1 MKIINFL
8 ASKWKVA
15 TILLGIA
22 IATVIGVVV
31 VKASTVTIMVDKAS
45 IAFTGTNMT
54 ETISATANLSLDP
67 GVSSGNFQWTVD
79 DPQVATVT
87 ANEGNGSIISKG
99 AGKTTVNISYSLS
112 DGTTDTKK
120 VPIVVPLTVNYDRV
134 KGVMRAGA
142 SDIVTCDAATSK
154 YVQWTSSNSNIVS
167 VVADTSAAAN
177 GSIATITAVS
187 GGTATITCSIP
198 SDSLSA
204 LSFTVTVGVAID
216 ETEIEVEQGASYPLN
231 TNSNSVQ
238 DVYWWSDNEKVAT
251 VTNGVVT
258 GVYAGTT
265 TVYGSCIEA
274 DAVTPNASDSVTVTV
289 PYKVT
294 IPTTTVLVGDLVNV
308 ETTANPQEVTY
319 MSSNS
324 NILYYDMLTG
334 KFVANSTGTATLT
347 VTWNGQTQNI
357 NVTVIDGFSLSNT
370 SMSLNIG
377 DSGTVYAQVS
387 NTVQPVHWTVADVDM
402 VDLVISDDGLSATVI
417 AKDPGMYGYT
427 TLVATQEIDG
437 VVKSANCTVYVT
449 NPVHNLTLLYNGN
462 PISQVISA
470 PKGEG
475 IYITAYLNFG
485 SDIVPA
491 NTNLSWVTSDPG
503 VVTVTP
509 VTTSGQMQL
518 CQINAVG
525 GGYATITVVSE
536 DGLYIATADFYVTEG
551 VTGIK
556 LDTESVTAQMI
567 LAKYQLKATITPD
580 SDGVDKTVIW
590 ASLDPS
596 VVRVDQNGLVTFV
609 SPGETYVSAT
619 SGADPNMVAY
629 CKFVITQQV
638 EGITMD
644 FDTVTL
650 NVKDEFRLTTVI
662 KPSNATNQNL
672 IWSSSND
679 KIVKVDKTGMITA
692 VSSGNATIIVQTE
705 DGGYIDM
712 TNVTVLQPVTSI
724 KLSKTE
730 MSVKKGT
737 VFWLNATVLPDSADN
752 KAVTWYSSDTSLA
765 TVAQDG
771 MVTTLACGT
780 VTISCVSDDNGT
792 TAYCIIE
799 ITEPVTGLTL
809 NTYYQEM
816 VAGTKFVIVPTVEP
830 FDAINKSVTYVS
842 SDPAVATVDANGVV
856 TAVAGGT
863 CEIIV
868 TTVESSV
875 TRTCTIV
882 VKEYVSSIQIVDNPE
897 FLNVTESVNL
907 GVEVG
912 SETATNK
919 GVIWYSNNPNI
930 ATVDQNGRV
939 TGLAVGH
946 VVITAT
952 AVDGS
957 GVSHSVIIKVIN
969 PVTTIT
975 LSESKVTIFV
985 DDTISIKA
993 TVNPENATV
1002 QGLVW
1007 TSDNESVAKVY
1018 PDGDVTGISPGR
1030 TIIHATSTD
1039 GNSIVASCT
1048 IIVQA
1053 RVEAT
1058 SIRINSSEITMLKG
1072 KTRKL
1077 TATIYPTKT
1086 TDGVNWM
1093 STDTSIVQIDQYG
1106 NIITVGAG
1114 QCEVV
1119 AYSSSGS
1126 VEDTCIIYSIAMS
1139 CTNLRLEQ
1147 YDTFNLYVDGAPD
1160 TVSWRSSN
1168 PRIASVDQNGLVTG
1182 RMPGECII
1190 TGTVDGKTV
1199 TCNVK
1204 ILAVDPGKFINSD
1217 FVFEN

>member
-1 MKIINFL
+1 MKILEFI
-8 ASKWKVA
+8 ASKWKVT
-15 TILLGIA
+15 TILLCIA
-22 IATVIGVVV
+22 IATVIGVVA
-31 VKASTVTIMVDKAS
+31 VKASTVTIMVDKS
-45 IAFTGTNMT
+45 TIAFTGTNMT
-54 ETISATANLSLDP
+54 ESISATANLSLDP
-67 GVSSGNFQWTVD
+67 GVASGNFIWTVD

-99 AGKTTVNISYSLS
+99 AGKTSVNISYTLS

-134 KGVMRAGA
+134 KGVMRTGA
-142 SDIVTCDAATSK
+142 SDIITCDAATSK
-154 YVQWTSSNSNIVS
+154 YVQWTSSNSNVVS
-167 VVADTSAAAN
+167 VVADTSAAPN

-204 LSFTVTVGVAID
+204 MSFTVTVGVAID
-216 ETEIEVEQGASYPLN
+216 ETEIEVEQDASYPLN

-238 DVYWWSDNEKVAT
+238 DVFWWSDNEQVAT

-265 TVYGSCIEA
+265 TIYGSCIEG
-274 DAVTPNASDSVTVTV
+274 DSVTPNASDSVTVTV
-289 PYKVT
+289 PYRVT
-294 IPTTTVLVGDLVNV
+294 VPNTTVLVGDLVNIF
-308 ETTANPQEVTY
+308 TTANPTEVTY
-319 MSSNS
+319 MSSN
-324 NILYYDMLTG
+324 NNVLYYDMLTG

-357 NVTVIDGFSLSNT
+357 NITVIDGFSLSNAE
-370 SMSLNIG
+370 MSLNIG

-387 NTVQPVHWTVADVDM
+387 NEVQPVHWTVADPSM
-402 VDLVISDDGLSATVI
+402 VDLIVSDDGLSVTIV
-417 AKDPGMYGYT
+417 AKDPGQYGYT
-427 TLVATQEIDG
+427 TLVATQEIEG
-437 VVKSANCTVYVT
+437 VIKSANCTIYVT
-449 NPVHNLTLLYNGN
+449 NPVHNLTLLYNGK
-462 PISQVISA
+462 PITQVITT
-470 PKGEG
+470 PKSENV
-475 IYITAYLNFG
+475 YITAYLNFG

-491 NTNLSWVTSDPG
+491 NTNLSWVTSDPN
-503 VVTVTP
+503 VVTISP
-509 VTTSGQMQL
+509 VNTSGQQQL

-536 DGLYIATADFYVTEG
+536 DGLYIATADFFVTEG

-556 LDTESVTAQMI
+556 LDTEEVTAQLMHE
-567 LAKYQLKATITPD
+567 KHQLKATITPD

-596 VVRVDQNGLVTFV
+596 IVTVDQNGLVTFV

-650 NVKDEFRLTTVI
+650 NVKEEFRLTTVI
-662 KPSNATNQNL
+662 KPANATNQNL

-679 KIVKVDKTGMITA
+679 KVVKVDKTGMITA

-724 KLSKTE
+724 ELSQTE

-737 VFWLNATVLPDSADN
+737 VFWLSATVLPDTADN
-752 KAVTWYSSDTSLA
+752 KKVTWYSSDTSLA
-765 TVAQDG
+765 TIAQDG

-780 VTISCVSDDNGT
+780 VTISCVSEDNGT
-792 TAYCIIE
+792 TAYCVVE

-830 FDAINKSVTYVS
+830 FDAIDKSVTFKT
-842 SDPAVATVDANGVV
+842 SDPEVAVVDENGVV

-868 TTVESSV
+868 TTNESSV

-882 VKEYVSSIQIVDNPE
+882 VKEYVSSIEIIDSPE
-897 FLNVTESVNL
+897 FLNITESVNL
-907 GVEVG
+907 KVEVG
-912 SETATNK
+912 TATATNK
-919 GVIWYSNNPNI
+919 GVIWTTNNSNI

-946 VVITAT
+946 VVVTAT
-952 AVDGS
+952 ALDGS
-957 GVSHSVIIKVIN
+957 GVSDSVIIKVIN
-969 PVTTIT
+969 PVTDIT

-993 TVNPENATV
+993 TVNPEGATV
-1002 QGLVW
+1002 KGLVW
-1007 TSDNESVAKVY
+1007 TSDDESIAKVY

-1048 IIVQA
+1048 IIVKA
-1053 RVEAT
+1053 RVDAS
-1058 SIRINSSEITMLKG
+1058 SININSSEITMLKG

-1077 TATIYPTKT
+1077 TATIFPNKT
-1086 TDGVNWM
+1086 TDGVNWY
-1093 STDTSIVQIDQYG
+1093 STDTSIVQIDKDG

-1114 QCEVV
+1114 HCEVV

-1126 VEDTCIIYSIAMS
+1126 VQDSCIIHSIAMS
-1139 CTNLRLEQ
+1139 CTNLRMEQ
-1147 YDTFNLYVDGAPD
+1147 YDTFNLYVDGAPA

-1182 RMPGECII
+1182 RMPGECVI
-1190 TGTVDGKTV
+1190 TGTVNGKTV

-1204 ILAVDPGKFINSD
+1204 IMAVDPGKFINSD
-1217 FVFEN
+1217 FVLIQ